1 MELKLLIVED
11 DRLLAEAV
19 SDYFTGKSW
28 ETDVVYD
35 GDSAVEKAERKS
47 YQMILLDVML
57 ASRQGRILRVQKDP
71 GDDGDAG
78 VLYHGAC
85 DGGGRTQRL
94 CCRRG

>member
-47 YQMILLDVML
+47 YQ
-57 ASRQGRILRVQKDP
+57 ILRVQEDP

-94 CCRRG
+94 CCGCR